1 MASAWRFHK
10 KLRKCNNCGFEK
22 DGYYNCHKVWSPE
35 KKKQVYCGYMRV
47 VN

>member
-1 MASAWRFHK
+1 MAGGFRFHK

-22 DGYYNCHKVWSPE
+22 DGYYNCHKVWSPKE
-35 KKKQVYCGYMRV
+35 KRQVYCGYMRV